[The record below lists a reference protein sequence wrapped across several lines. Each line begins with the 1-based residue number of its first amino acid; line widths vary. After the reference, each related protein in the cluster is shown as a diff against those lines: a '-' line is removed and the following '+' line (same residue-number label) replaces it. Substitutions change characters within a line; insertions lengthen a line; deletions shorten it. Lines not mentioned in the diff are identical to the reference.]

1 MKKVHTHA
9 AGLLWAAGLSLAAA
23 SAVAQTADTISLRFD
38 DGAFGET
45 ITGTMQSYDGTMF
58 VVDSVLGEVAIPA
71 EFVSC
76 IGAACPEGTALEVTS
91 PVITLTSHDGDAAIE
106 GQLIEISD
114 GKYIMATDVGELS
127 IQTHMVSCAG
137 AGCPDP
143 SELPDFD
150 PQVVL
155 TNGAMTIEGA
165 LVGMEEGIYLIQSND
180 FGDIR
185 VSMADF
191 ECAGMACP

>member
-1 MKKVHTHA
+1 MTKVHTHA
-9 AGLLWAAGLSLAAA
+9 ARLLWTAGLSLIAA
-23 SAVAQTADTISLRFD
+23 SAPAQSADTISLRFD

-45 ITGTMQSYDGTMF
+45 LTGALQSYDGTMF

-71 EFVSC
+71 AFVSC
-76 IGAACPEGTALEVTS
+76 IGATCPEGTELEVTS
-91 PVITLTSHDGDAAIE
+91 PVITLTSRDGDAAIE
-106 GQLIEISD
+106 GHLIEITD

-127 IQTHMVSCAG
+127 IQTHMVTCDG

-143 SELPDFD
+143 SDLPDFD

-165 LVGMEEGIYLIQSND
+165 LVGMEEGIYLVQSRD

-185 VSMADF
+185 VSMTDF
-191 ECAGMACP
+191 TCAGMACP